1 MKISIPKPLSRTIV
15 NLYKRHDVF
24 KCIHQSHAHFEHR
37 VSVYHVLKEKKCFP
51 QGCIYFNWKCR
62 ILNKGKTCSRKFKH
76 VGRMCFN
83 CKEFY
88 DEKEIFNPELLLS
101 QDDYQSFLKDLE
113 AYEDWLEDVGSKEVE
128 FSGTINSVKPSFR
141 NTNNQKKNQLSFDGF
156 LINFN
161 GGFINLDYFDD
172 FVYAKVSSRMQ
183 QRFKFCK
190 GDKLTFY
197 ARIKE
202 QRGRIVLFRL
212 NRIEIEEKADSEIW
226 TESKAQLAN
235 RTGTIISRQYE
246 KCLSCDKGTLIDTSA
261 DPRRQRMLLCLEGI
275 KDPHHCIYTISKL
288 LLADH
293 CAKEEKRGD
302 GSFY

>member
-1 MKISIPKPLSRTIV
+1 M
-15 NLYKRHDVF
+15 
-24 KCIHQSHAHFEHR
+24 
-37 VSVYHVLKEKKCFP
+37 
-51 QGCIYFNWKCR
+51 
-62 ILNKGKTCSRKFKH
+62 LNKGKTCSRKFKH
-76 VGRMCFN
+76 VGRLCFN

-88 DEKEIFNPELLLS
+88 DEKEIFKPELLLS
-101 QDDYQSFLKDLE
+101 HDDYQNFLKDL
-113 AYEDWLEDVGSKEVE
+113 ATYEDWLEEIGSREVE

-141 NTNNQKKNQLSFDGF
+141 NNNNQKKNQLSFDGF
-156 LINFN
+156 LTNFK

-197 ARIKE
+197 ARIRE
-202 QRGRIVLFRL
+202 QRGRILLCRL

-226 TESKAQLAN
+226 TESKAHLAN
-235 RTGTIISRQYE
+235 KTGTIISKQYE
-246 KCLSCDKGTLIDTSA
+246 KCLNCDKGALIDTSS

-275 KDPHHCIYTISKL
+275 KDPRHCIYTISRL

-293 CAKEEKRGD
+293 CAKEEKKGD